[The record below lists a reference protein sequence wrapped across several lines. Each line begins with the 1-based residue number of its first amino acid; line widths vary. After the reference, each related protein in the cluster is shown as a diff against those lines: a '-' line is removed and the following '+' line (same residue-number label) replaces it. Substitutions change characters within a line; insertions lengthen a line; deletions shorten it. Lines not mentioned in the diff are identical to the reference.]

1 MRDIKLI
8 VGLGNVGAKYELTRH
23 NVGFL
28 FIDALASVNNFGNFK
43 VKFKGEFS
51 KGTIDSQQIIL
62 LKPHTFMNL
71 SGQSVQPAMQFF
83 KIKPE
88 EVLVVHDDID
98 LKFGVVKTKL
108 GGGDA
113 GHNGLKDITSA
124 IGKDY
129 WRMRIGIGRPEFGE
143 ISDFVLQKFSKTEL
157 DSIIDL
163 FEKLIS
169 NFKTNLNK

>member
-1 MRDIKLI
+1 MNKDIKLI

-28 FIDALASVNNFGNFK
+28 FVDAFSSVNNFGNFK
-43 VKFKGEFS
+43 AKFKGEFS
-51 KGTIDSQQIIL
+51 KGIVGSKQVIL

-88 EVLVVHDDID
+88 EILVIHDDID
-98 LKFGVVKTKL
+98 LKFGEVKTKL

-113 GHNGLKDITSA
+113 GHNGLKDITCA
-124 IGKDY
+124 IGKNY

-157 DSIIDL
+157 DEIIIL
-163 FEKLIS
+163 LEKLASSRSPNIQ
-169 NFKTNLNK
+169 